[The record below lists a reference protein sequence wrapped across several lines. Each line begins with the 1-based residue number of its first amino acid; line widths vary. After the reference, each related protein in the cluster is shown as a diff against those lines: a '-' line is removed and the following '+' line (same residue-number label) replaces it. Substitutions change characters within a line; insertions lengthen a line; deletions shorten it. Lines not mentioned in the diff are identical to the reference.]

1 MTVTVMKEDKKIFTW
16 LLTIIGVSFILP
28 EYIAPL
34 FVFFFYIPFLR
45 HFKKTGR
52 NAKIGNLGKAFMAY
66 MCYMIMSGIWSGTH
80 LFSSLIGLLWMGCFL
95 FYIESANIINTKDKL
110 KNAIFALNISSG
122 VIGIIATLEF
132 ATYNLTKYVDGFN
145 FTISN
150 PLYYQLNDW
159 VFSLFPFE
167 IINSQYPSR
176 AAATFDNP
184 LILATFLIITTP
196 FCAFSSVYFKHS
208 KHRKLSRVC
217 FAFSLLGI
225 LCTESRGA
233 YIAIALSIVTLL
245 ISSRKIFK
253 KLLPFMFVLAIG
265 IPLTI
270 ALRYKNN
277 SSGNEFLASNNNR
290 LAIWRV
296 CADLFTE
303 HPIIGMGAGTE
314 NIHQEIIQRIGI
326 NRSHAHNLFL
336 EIATEGGIIGVVLV
350 IAIIVVFAK
359 NLFKLFYLKNNAY
372 RPYAVLYTSSIIG
385 FITMSLY
392 EHTLQS
398 PKEMMVFFLF
408 LGFAEATLRM
418 AEGTIQLSADEVNM
432 FEDFSAQ
439 DYITDDEEEQQEKE
453 LITK

>member
-1 MTVTVMKEDKKIFTW
+1 
-16 LLTIIGVSFILP
+16 
-28 EYIAPL
+28 
-34 FVFFFYIPFLR
+34 
-45 HFKKTGR
+45 
-52 NAKIGNLGKAFMAY
+52 
-66 MCYMIMSGIWSGTH
+66 
-80 LFSSLIGLLWMGCFL
+80 
-95 FYIESANIINTKDKL
+95 
-110 KNAIFALNISSG
+110 
-122 VIGIIATLEF
+122 
-132 ATYNLTKYVDGFN
+132 
-145 FTISN
+145 
-150 PLYYQLNDW
+150 
-159 VFSLFPFE
+159 
-167 IINSQYPSR
+167 
-176 AAATFDNP
+176 
-184 LILATFLIITTP
+184 
-196 FCAFSSVYFKHS
+196 
-208 KHRKLSRVC
+208 
-217 FAFSLLGI
+217 
-225 LCTESRGA
+225 
-233 YIAIALSIVTLL
+233 
-245 ISSRKIFK
+245 
-253 KLLPFMFVLAIG
+253 MFVLAIG

-336 EIATEGGIIGVVLV
+336 EIATEGGIIGVILV

-398 PKEMMVFFLF
+398 PKEMMIFFLF

-439 DYITDDEEEQQEKE
+439 DYITDEEEQQEKE

>member
-150 PLYYQLNDW
+150 PLYYQLNDL

-270 ALRYKNN
+270 ALRYKSN

-336 EIATEGGIIGVVLV
+336 EIATEGGIIGVALV

-408 LGFAEATLRM
+408 LGFSEATLRM

-439 DYITDDEEEQQEKE
+439 DYITDEEEQQEKE

>member
-80 LFSSLIGLLWMGCFL
+80 LLSSLIGLLWMGCFL

-176 AAATFDNP
+176 SAATFDNP

-233 YIAIALSIVTLL
+233 YIAIALSIATLL

-314 NIHQEIIQRIGI
+314 NIHQEILQRIGI

-350 IAIIVVFAK
+350 IAIIVIFAK
-359 NLFKLFYLKNNAY
+359 NLFKLFHLKNNAY

-439 DYITDDEEEQQEKE
+439 DYITDEEEKQEKE

>member
-432 FEDFSAQ
+432 FEDFSVQ
-439 DYITDDEEEQQEKE
+439 DYITDEEEQQEKE

>member
-66 MCYMIMSGIWSGTH
+66 MCYMIVSGIWSGTH
-80 LFSSLIGLLWMGCFL
+80 LLSSLIGLLWMGCFL

-176 AAATFDNP
+176 SAATFDNP

-233 YIAIALSIVTLL
+233 YIAIALSIATLL

-336 EIATEGGIIGVVLV
+336 EIATEGGIIGVILV

-398 PKEMMVFFLF
+398 PKEMMIFFLF

-439 DYITDDEEEQQEKE
+439 DYITDEEEQQEKE

>member
-16 LLTIIGVSFILP
+16 LLTIIGFSFILP

-132 ATYNLTKYVDGFN
+132 TTYNLTKYVDGFN

-432 FEDFSAQ
+432 FEDFSVQ
-439 DYITDDEEEQQEKE
+439 DYITDEEEQQEKE

>member
-314 NIHQEIIQRIGI
+314 NIHQEIIKRIGI

-439 DYITDDEEEQQEKE
+439 DYITDEEEQQEKE

>member
-34 FVFFFYIPFLR
+34 FIFFFYIPFLR

-432 FEDFSAQ
+432 FEDFSVQ
-439 DYITDDEEEQQEKE
+439 DYITDEEEQQEKE

>member
-80 LFSSLIGLLWMGCFL
+80 LLSSLIGLLWMGCFL

-159 VFSLFPFE
+159 VFNLFPFE

-176 AAATFDNP
+176 SAATFDNP

-233 YIAIALSIVTLL
+233 YIAIALSIATLL

-270 ALRYKNN
+270 ALRYKSN

-350 IAIIVVFAK
+350 IAIIVVFAE
-359 NLFKLFYLKNNAY
+359 NLFKLFHLKNNAY

-418 AEGTIQLSADEVNM
+418 AEGTIQLSSDEVNM

-439 DYITDDEEEQQEKE
+439 DYITDEEEQQEKE

>member
-80 LFSSLIGLLWMGCFL
+80 LLSSLIGLLWMGCFL

-176 AAATFDNP
+176 SAATFDNP

-233 YIAIALSIVTLL
+233 YIAIALSIATLL

-336 EIATEGGIIGVVLV
+336 EIATEGGIIGVILV

-359 NLFKLFYLKNNAY
+359 NLFKLFHLKNNAY

-418 AEGTIQLSADEVNM
+418 AEGTIQLSSDEVNM

-439 DYITDDEEEQQEKE
+439 DYITDEEEQQEKE

>member
-66 MCYMIMSGIWSGTH
+66 MCYMIISGIWSGTH
-80 LFSSLIGLLWMGCFL
+80 LLSSLIGLLWMGCFL

-132 ATYNLTKYVDGFN
+132 VTYNLTKYVDGFN

-159 VFSLFPFE
+159 VFNLFPFE

-233 YIAIALSIVTLL
+233 YIAIALSIATLL

-270 ALRYKNN
+270 ALRYKSN
-277 SSGNEFLASNNNR
+277 SSGNEFLASNSNR

-314 NIHQEIIQRIGI
+314 NIHQEILQRIGI

-359 NLFKLFYLKNNAY
+359 NLFKLFHLKNNAY

-398 PKEMMVFFLF
+398 PKEMMIFFLF

-418 AEGTIQLSADEVNM
+418 AEGTIQLSSDEVNM

-439 DYITDDEEEQQEKE
+439 DYITDEEEQQEKE

>member
-233 YIAIALSIVTLL
+233 YIAIALSIITLL

-439 DYITDDEEEQQEKE
+439 DYITDEEEQQEKE

>member
-408 LGFAEATLRM
+408 LGFTEATLRM

-439 DYITDDEEEQQEKE
+439 DYITDEEEQQEKE

>member
-80 LFSSLIGLLWMGCFL
+80 LLSSLIGLLWMGCFL

-132 ATYNLTKYVDGFN
+132 ATYNLTKYVNGFN

-159 VFSLFPFE
+159 VFNLFPFE

-270 ALRYKNN
+270 ALRYKSN

-314 NIHQEIIQRIGI
+314 NIHQEILQRIGI

-336 EIATEGGIIGVVLV
+336 EIATEGGIIGVIFV
-350 IAIIVVFAK
+350 IAIVVVFAK
-359 NLFKLFYLKNNAY
+359 NLFKLFHLKSNAY

-418 AEGTIQLSADEVNM
+418 AEGTIQLSSDEVNM

-439 DYITDDEEEQQEKE
+439 DYITDEEEQQEKE

>member
-52 NAKIGNLGKAFMAY
+52 NAKIGNLGKAFMVY

-80 LFSSLIGLLWMGCFL
+80 LLSSLIGLLWMGCFL

-314 NIHQEIIQRIGI
+314 NIHQEIIQRISI

-418 AEGTIQLSADEVNM
+418 AEGTIQLSSDEVNM

-439 DYITDDEEEQQEKE
+439 DYITDEEEQQEKE

>member
-34 FVFFFYIPFLR
+34 FVFLFYIPFLR

-336 EIATEGGIIGVVLV
+336 EIATEGGIIGVALV

-439 DYITDDEEEQQEKE
+439 DYITDEEEQKEKE

>member
-1 MTVTVMKEDKKIFTW
+1 MTVTVMKEDKKIFIW

-336 EIATEGGIIGVVLV
+336 EIATEGGIIGVALV

-439 DYITDDEEEQQEKE
+439 DYITDEEEQQEKE

>member
-16 LLTIIGVSFILP
+16 LLTIIGISFILP

-52 NAKIGNLGKAFMAY
+52 NAKIGDLGKAFMAY
-66 MCYMIMSGIWSGTH
+66 MCYMIVSGIWSGTH
-80 LFSSLIGLLWMGCFL
+80 LLSSLIGLLWMGCFL

-122 VIGIIATLEF
+122 VMGLIATLEF
-132 ATYNLTKYVDGFN
+132 VTYNLTKYVDGFN

-217 FAFSLLGI
+217 FVFSLLGI

-245 ISSRKIFK
+245 ISSKKIFK

-314 NIHQEIIQRIGI
+314 NIHQEILQRIGI

-359 NLFKLFYLKNNAY
+359 NLFKLFHLKNNAY

-439 DYITDDEEEQQEKE
+439 DYITDEEEQQEKE

>member
-80 LFSSLIGLLWMGCFL
+80 LLSSLIGLLWMGCFL

-122 VIGIIATLEF
+122 IIGIIATLEF

-159 VFSLFPFE
+159 VFNLFPFE

-217 FAFSLLGI
+217 FVFSLLGI

-233 YIAIALSIVTLL
+233 YIAIALSIATLL
-245 ISSRKIFK
+245 ISSKKIFK

-336 EIATEGGIIGVVLV
+336 EIATEGGIIGVIFV

-359 NLFKLFYLKNNAY
+359 NLFKLFHLKSNAY

-398 PKEMMVFFLF
+398 PKEMMIFFLF

-439 DYITDDEEEQQEKE
+439 DYITDEEEQQEKE

>member
-95 FYIESANIINTKDKL
+95 FYIESANIINTKEKL

-132 ATYNLTKYVDGFN
+132 ATYNLTKYADGFN

-372 RPYAVLYTSSIIG
+372 RPYAALYTSSIIG

-439 DYITDDEEEQQEKE
+439 DYITDEEEQQEKE

>member
-1 MTVTVMKEDKKIFTW
+1 MTVTVMKEDRKIFLW
-16 LLTIIGVSFILP
+16 LLAIIGISFILP

-34 FVFFFYIPFLR
+34 FVFFFYIPFLK

-52 NAKIGNLGKAFMAY
+52 NAKIGDLGKAFMAY
-66 MCYMIMSGIWSGTH
+66 MCYMIVSGIWSGTH
-80 LFSSLIGLLWMGCFL
+80 LLSSLIGLLWMGCFL

-122 VIGIIATLEF
+122 ILGLIATLEF

-159 VFSLFPFE
+159 VFNLFPFE

-217 FAFSLLGI
+217 FVFSLLGI

-233 YIAIALSIVTLL
+233 YIAIALSIATLL
-245 ISSRKIFK
+245 ISSKKIFK

-336 EIATEGGIIGVVLV
+336 EIATEGGIIGVIFV
-350 IAIIVVFAK
+350 IAIIAIFAK
-359 NLFKLFYLKNNAY
+359 NLFKLFHLKNNAY

-398 PKEMMVFFLF
+398 PKEMMIFFLF

-439 DYITDDEEEQQEKE
+439 DYITDEEEQQEKE

>member
-336 EIATEGGIIGVVLV
+336 EIATEGGIIGVALV

-408 LGFAEATLRM
+408 LGFSEATLRM

-439 DYITDDEEEQQEKE
+439 DYITDEEEQQEKE

>member
-80 LFSSLIGLLWMGCFL
+80 LLSSLIGLLWMGCFL

-217 FAFSLLGI
+217 FVFSLLGI

-233 YIAIALSIVTLL
+233 YIAIALSIATLL
-245 ISSRKIFK
+245 ISSKKIFK

-336 EIATEGGIIGVVLV
+336 EMATEGGIIGVVLV

-359 NLFKLFYLKNNAY
+359 NLFKLFHLKNNAY

-398 PKEMMVFFLF
+398 PKEMMIFFLF

-418 AEGTIQLSADEVNM
+418 AEGTIQLSSDEVNM

-439 DYITDDEEEQQEKE
+439 DYITDEEEQQEKE

>member
-16 LLTIIGVSFILP
+16 LLTIIGISFILP

-80 LFSSLIGLLWMGCFL
+80 LLSSLIGLLWMGCFL

-122 VIGIIATLEF
+122 IIGIIATLEF

-159 VFSLFPFE
+159 VFNLFPFE

-217 FAFSLLGI
+217 FVFSLLGI

-233 YIAIALSIVTLL
+233 YIAIALSIATLL
-245 ISSRKIFK
+245 ISSKKIFK

-336 EIATEGGIIGVVLV
+336 EIATEGGIIGVIFV

-359 NLFKLFYLKNNAY
+359 NLFKLFHLKSNAY

-398 PKEMMVFFLF
+398 PKEMMIFFLF

-439 DYITDDEEEQQEKE
+439 DYITDEEEQQEKE

>member
-270 ALRYKNN
+270 ALRYKSN

-336 EIATEGGIIGVVLV
+336 EIATEGGIIGVALV

-439 DYITDDEEEQQEKE
+439 DYITDEEEQQEKE

>member
-217 FAFSLLGI
+217 FAFSILGI

-270 ALRYKNN
+270 SLRYKNN

-336 EIATEGGIIGVVLV
+336 EIATEGGIIGVALV

-439 DYITDDEEEQQEKE
+439 DYITDEEEQQEKE

>member
-245 ISSRKIFK
+245 ISSKKIFK

-439 DYITDDEEEQQEKE
+439 DYITDEEEQQEKE

>member
-66 MCYMIMSGIWSGTH
+66 MCYMIVSGIWSGTH
-80 LFSSLIGLLWMGCFL
+80 LLSSLIGLLWMGCFL

-176 AAATFDNP
+176 SAATFDNP

-233 YIAIALSIVTLL
+233 YIAIALSIATLL

-336 EIATEGGIIGVVLV
+336 EIATEGGIIGVILV

-359 NLFKLFYLKNNAY
+359 NLFKLFHLKNNAY

-398 PKEMMVFFLF
+398 PKEMMIFFLF

-418 AEGTIQLSADEVNM
+418 AEGTIQLSSDEVNM

-439 DYITDDEEEQQEKE
+439 DYITDEEEQQEKE

>member
-80 LFSSLIGLLWMGCFL
+80 LLSSLIGLLWMGCFL

-439 DYITDDEEEQQEKE
+439 DYITDEEEQQEKE

>member
-245 ISSRKIFK
+245 ISSKKIFK

-418 AEGTIQLSADEVNM
+418 AEGTIQLSDDEVNM

-439 DYITDDEEEQQEKE
+439 DYITDEEEQQEKE

>member
-1 MTVTVMKEDKKIFTW
+1 MTVTVAQDDKKIFRQ
-16 LLTIIGVSFILP
+16 LLAITGISFILP

-34 FVFFFYIPFLR
+34 FVFFFYIPFLI

-52 NAKIGNLGKAFMAY
+52 NAKIGQLGKAFMAY
-66 MCYMIMSGIWSGTH
+66 MCYMIISGIWSKTH
-80 LFSSLIGLLWMGCFL
+80 ILSALIGLLWMGCFL
-95 FYIESANIINTKDKL
+95 FYIETANLINTKEKL
-110 KNAIFALNISSG
+110 KDAISALNISSG
-122 VIGIIATLEF
+122 AIGLIATLEF
-132 ATYNLTKYVDGFN
+132 ATYNLTKYIDSFN

-150 PLYYQLNDW
+150 PLYYKFNDW

-167 IINSQYPSR
+167 IINSPYPSR

-208 KHRKLSRVC
+208 QNRKASRIC
-217 FAFSLLGI
+217 FAFSLIGI

-233 YIAIALSIVTLL
+233 YIAIALSLVTLL
-245 ISSRKIFK
+245 ISNKKIFR
-253 KLLPFMFVLAIG
+253 KLLPFMFVLAVG

-290 LAIWRV
+290 LAIWQV
-296 CADLFTE
+296 CVDLFKE
-303 HPIIGMGAGTE
+303 HPILGLGAGTE
-314 NIHQEIIQRIGI
+314 NIHQEIIARIDI
-326 NRSHAHNLFL
+326 NRTHAHNLFL
-336 EIATEGGIIGVVLV
+336 EIATEGGIIGIAFAL
-350 IAIIVVFAK
+350 AIIIVFAK

-398 PKEMMVFFLF
+398 PKEMMVFFIL

-418 AEGTIQLSADEVNM
+418 AEGNIQLPPDEKNM
-432 FEDFSAQ
+432 FEDFTEL
-439 DYITDDEEEQQEKE
+439 DYITDEEEKE
-453 LITK
+453 LVTK

>member
-245 ISSRKIFK
+245 ISSKKIFK

-432 FEDFSAQ
+432 FEDFSVQ
-439 DYITDDEEEQQEKE
+439 DYITDEEEQQEKE

>member
-150 PLYYQLNDW
+150 PLYYKLNDW

-418 AEGTIQLSADEVNM
+418 AESTIQLSADEVNM

-439 DYITDDEEEQQEKE
+439 DYITDEEEQQEKE

>member
-80 LFSSLIGLLWMGCFL
+80 LLSSLIGLLWMGCFL

-418 AEGTIQLSADEVNM
+418 AEGTIQLSDDEVNM
-432 FEDFSAQ
+432 FEDFSSQ
-439 DYITDDEEEQQEKE
+439 DYITDEEEQQEKE

>member
-122 VIGIIATLEF
+122 VIGIIATFEF

-270 ALRYKNN
+270 ALRYKSN

-336 EIATEGGIIGVVLV
+336 EIATEGGIIGVALV

-439 DYITDDEEEQQEKE
+439 DYITDEEEQQEKE

>member
-16 LLTIIGVSFILP
+16 LLTIIGISFILP

-52 NAKIGNLGKAFMAY
+52 NAKIGDLGKGFMAY

-80 LFSSLIGLLWMGCFL
+80 LLSSLIGLLWMGCFL

-122 VIGIIATLEF
+122 VMGLIATLEF

-217 FAFSLLGI
+217 FVFSLLGI

-245 ISSRKIFK
+245 ISSKKIFK

-336 EIATEGGIIGVVLV
+336 EIATEGGIIGVIFV
-350 IAIIVVFAK
+350 IAIIAIFAK
-359 NLFKLFYLKNNAY
+359 NLFKLFHLKNNAY

-408 LGFAEATLRM
+408 LGFAETTLRM

-439 DYITDDEEEQQEKE
+439 DYITDEEEQQEKE

>member
-80 LFSSLIGLLWMGCFL
+80 LLSSLIGLLWMGCFL

-176 AAATFDNP
+176 SAATFDNP

-233 YIAIALSIVTLL
+233 YIAIALSIATLL

-359 NLFKLFYLKNNAY
+359 NLFKLFHLKNNAY

-418 AEGTIQLSADEVNM
+418 AEGTIQLSSDEVNM

-439 DYITDDEEEQQEKE
+439 DYITDEEEQQEKE